1 MKKIATVISLFV
13 VTLLMISC
21 QGEQSLQAYLVES
34 QEKTG
39 FITFD
44 VPTSFLQLATD
55 DVSDDVK
62 ATLKSIRKVNVVA
75 LPYDGDNKAEYDTEK
90 EKINKIFKNS
100 DKYKSLMRMNS
111 SGIKMNIYYTGTQD
125 AIDEVIAYGYADDK
139 GVGIARILGDDM
151 NPAKIMEMLKNI
163 KMDPSNLN
171 LKQFNM
177 SFE

>member
-1 MKKIATVISLFV
+1 MKRIKTILSILVLALI
-13 VTLLMISC
+13 VTSC
-21 QGEQSLQAYLVES
+21 NKPSLQKYLVDS

-44 VPTSFLQLATD
+44 LPTSFLQLATD
-55 DVSDDVK
+55 DVSEEVK
-62 ATLKSIRKVNVVA
+62 TTLKSIRKVNVVA
-75 LPYDGDNKAEYDTEK
+75 LPYSDDNKEEYNTEK
-90 EKINKIFKNS
+90 TKIKDILKNS
-100 DKYKSLMRMNS
+100 DKYKSLMRMTS

-125 AIDEVIAYGYADDK
+125 AIDEVIAFGYADDK

-151 NPAKIMEMLKNI
+151 NPAKIMEMMKNI

-177 SFE
+177 SFD